1 MKVRRGAAADA
12 VILREASGLAV
23 DSLVSQPLRAGLA
36 ILGVVIGIVTV
47 VLVASVLANVR
58 NQIALLFRELG
69 TDNVFAFHLS
79 GDPYSGPS
87 EAEAGRRPLDPEFAE
102 TIGELSDA
110 VREVGVQVILPTAV
124 DGVPF
129 VARAGAVESDS
140 VLVEAASANF
150 FRVVGAEFA
159 RGRPFTEVEARS
171 GAKVAVIG
179 SALSEA
185 LFGADEALGQRLLL
199 SGDSFTVV
207 GVLAP
212 RKGGFFGENR
222 QDQVLTMPVNTAR
235 SRFGRP
241 DRVVLYARGLPGER
255 ERAFTE
261 VEAILRRLR
270 GLDADEPN
278 DFNLSTSDQIIAVF
292 DSVGSTVAL
301 ATVGLASM
309 SLLIGAIG
317 IANVMLIGVTER
329 TREIGVRLA
338 VGARRSAVLLQFLVE
353 AGILAGIGGLLGV
366 AVALGLGALMTLFVQ
381 GFSAVPP
388 TWSMVVGVATSI
400 GVGIV
405 AGIVPARRAA
415 AMDPATALRHE

>member
-1 MKVRRGAAADA
+1 MRASQGRSAEVA
-12 VILREASGLAV
+12 VFREASGLAV

-47 VLVASVLANVR
+47 VLIASILANVR

-69 TDNVFAFHLS
+69 TDNVFAFHLT
-79 GDPYSGPS
+79 GDPYSPPS
-87 EAEAGRRPLDPEFAE
+87 AAEANRKALDPNFARP
-102 TIGELSDA
+102 IAELSDA
-110 VREVGVQVILPTAV
+110 ILEVGVQVILPTAI

-129 VARAGAVESDS
+129 IARAGSIESDA

-150 FRVVGAEFA
+150 LGVVGAEFA
-159 RGRPFTEVEARS
+159 RGRPFTEVEERS
-171 GAKVAVIG
+171 GARVAVVG
-179 SALSEA
+179 ASLATA
-185 LFGADEALGQRLLL
+185 LFGSEDALGEQIALG
-199 SGDSFTVV
+199 GDRFTVV

-222 QDQVLTMPVNTAR
+222 QDQVFTMPVSTAR
-235 SRFGRP
+235 KRFGRP
-241 DRVVLYARGLPGER
+241 DRVVLYARAAPEAR
-255 ERAFTE
+255 DRAFTE
-261 VEAILRRLR
+261 FEAILRQLR
-270 GLDADEPN
+270 QLDADAPN

-292 DSVGSTVAL
+292 DSVGATVAA

-329 TREIGVRLA
+329 TREIGLRLA
-338 VGARRSAVLLQFLVE
+338 IGARRGNVLAQFLIE
-353 AGILAGIGGLLGV
+353 AAILSGVGGLIGV
-366 AVALGLGALMTLFVQ
+366 FVALALGALLTLFLS

-388 TWSMVVGVATSI
+388 AWSMITAVGVSI
-400 GVGIV
+400 FVGLV

-415 AMDPATALRHE
+415 GLDPAESLRHE